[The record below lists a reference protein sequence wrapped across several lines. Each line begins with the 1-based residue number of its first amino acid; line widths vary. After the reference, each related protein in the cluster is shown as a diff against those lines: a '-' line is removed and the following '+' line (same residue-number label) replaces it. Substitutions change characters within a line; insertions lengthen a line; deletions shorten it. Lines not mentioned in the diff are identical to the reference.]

1 MRERHGRRTLAL
13 MHTEA
18 SALQFRGR
26 SNWLM
31 AAAATAGRQEHKQRG
46 SCLFLRRVAAG
57 GTLHGG
63 RPCLGVNAGVGAA
76 QRRSLSCGAVRLSGH
91 VTCAIGLGRAE
102 GGVARVRARR
112 GVGVGRRIYPFA
124 GTSVQKGST
133 RSAHR
138 FTPSPLSPHPTIT
151 LLQSSLLHSPSLSI
165 FSRTL
170 VVADT
175 SSLVE
180 TFTLQ
185 ITTPTHS
192 LYRTYPEFLC
202 ENLPTVFHLI
212 LTT

>member
-1 MRERHGRRTLAL
+1 M
-13 MHTEA
+13 
-18 SALQFRGR
+18 
-26 SNWLM
+26 
-31 AAAATAGRQEHKQRG
+31 AGRQEYKERRLSVFATG
-46 SCLFLRRVAAG
+46 SCRRNPSWWQALPWRRRRRRRSAAEKSVLRC
-57 GTLHGG
+57 GTIV
-63 RPCLGVNAGVGAA
+63 RPCHLRNRTWAC
-76 QRRSLSCGAVRLSGH
+76 R
-91 VTCAIGLGRAE
+91 

-138 FTPSPLSPHPTIT
+138 STPFPLVPHPTIT
-151 LLQSSLLHSPSLSI
+151 FQSSILHSPSLSI

-185 ITTPTHS
+185 ITTLTHS

-202 ENLPTVFHLI
+202 ENLPTLFHL
-212 LTT
+212 LLSS